1 MRAGANWRV
10 GADKKIEATNCALVQ
25 PLGRVRSMNV
35 RTLSMYVLRALA
47 DAQTEGRRQNLET
60 LVTELH
66 VRKRDVRTAVTTL
79 HQQGLVDALHMTLTL
94 SGFAIGRALLTAD
107 LPALRVPAPRAIAA
121 A

>member
-1 MRAGANWRV
+1 
-10 GADKKIEATNCALVQ
+10 
-25 PLGRVRSMNV
+25 MNV
-35 RTLSMYVLRALA
+35 RTLSMYIPRALA

-107 LPALRVPAPRAIAA
+107 LPRAPGAGPPLPRRRLVPLAKSLVRLLGRCAA
-121 A
+121 ASRARN